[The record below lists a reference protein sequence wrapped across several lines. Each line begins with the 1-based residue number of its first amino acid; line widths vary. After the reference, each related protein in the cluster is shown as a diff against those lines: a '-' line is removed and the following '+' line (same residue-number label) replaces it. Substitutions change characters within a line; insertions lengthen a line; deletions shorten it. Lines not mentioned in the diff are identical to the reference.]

1 MAKEKN
7 KTETPLVLEGELQ
20 ARLVK
25 IREEAGYTTAQMAD
39 AMCLSEE
46 VIVNLE
52 NEAFDLLAEPPYVR
66 GYLRN
71 YAKISETDPS
81 ELINRYEALRGAD
94 INELNYKIKTSSHK
108 ATSSRNKLTPIL
120 MQLILLAFLLGGIA
134 LLSMIPGVNAWLKN
148 TWENFTS
155 QLQTSNL
162 DTPNNPLLT
171 GTMPVPIPLPETEE
185 QETLA
190 PETVSENVITPQL
203 EIPKATESTLD
214 TTSTSEDTQAQT
226 KTIPSLATTPE
237 KAEDTDQNTTE
248 TQTASSESAQ
258 VASTD
263 LGNTIKIK
271 LIFNKEV
278 WLRIKNK
285 DNKTVFEG
293 LNESGTDKSL
303 EFEKPLTFRVGN
315 AQGLSLFVDDKAVDI
330 SKYINGSVANFTL
343 E

>member
-108 ATSSRNKLTPIL
+108 SSSSRNKLTPIL

-134 LLSMIPGVNAWLKN
+134 LLSMIPGVNTWIKN

-155 QLQTSNL
+155 QLQSTTL

-185 QETLA
+185 QNTLTS
-190 PETVSENVITPQL
+190 ETVTENVITPQ
-203 EIPKATESTLD
+203 EESTEAID
-214 TTSTSEDTQAQT
+214 TAPDATNSLEEGQVQT
-226 KTIPSLATTPE
+226 ETVAPPTA
-237 KAEDTDQNTTE
+237 AENTENTAQNTTE
-248 TQTASSESAQ
+248 AQTTSSENAQ
-258 VASTD
+258 VATTNS
-263 LGNTIKIK
+263 GNTIKLK

-293 LNESGTDKSL
+293 LNVTGTDKSL
-303 EFEKPLTFRVGN
+303 EFQKPLTFRVGN

-330 SKYINGSVANFTL
+330 SKYINGSIANFTL

>member
-20 ARLVK
+20 TRLVK
-25 IREEAGYTTAQMAD
+25 IREDAGYTTAQMAD

-108 ATSSRNKLTPIL
+108 ASSSRNKLTPIL

-134 LLSMIPGVNAWLKN
+134 LLSMIPGVNTWIKN

-155 QLQTSNL
+155 QLQTTTL

-171 GTMPVPIPLPETEE
+171 GSMPVPIPLPETEE
-185 QETLA
+185 QNT
-190 PETVSENVITPQL
+190 PTSETVTENLITPQ
-203 EIPKATESTLD
+203 EETTEAIDSAPDATNSFE
-214 TTSTSEDTQAQT
+214 ETQAQT
-226 KTIPSLATTPE
+226 ETVAQPTAAENT
-237 KAEDTDQNTTE
+237 EDTAQNTAE
-248 TQTASSESAQ
+248 TQTTSSENTQIATTNS
-258 VASTD
+258 
-263 LGNTIKIK
+263 GNTIKLK

-293 LNESGTDKSL
+293 LNVSGTDKSL

-315 AQGLSLFVDDKAVDI
+315 AQGLSLFVDDKAFDI